1 MKDLWIK
8 TGCFITGH
16 NYAIVKNSSEASA
29 KAVKKYLSAILI
41 VATLWGFIGYAFTN
55 RYLHGSTFVSI
66 IGALVMVIIVIQV
79 ERQIILSVGKNK
91 LAFAFRVAIGI
102 VMAIIGSVILDQ
114 VVFKDDVEKHKIENV
129 QLKVNEILPIK
140 TRELT
145 LQINQLDSAI
155 KAKETERAV
164 ILADYNKNPM
174 ISAPSVTGRYEKDT
188 VSGNMIEV
196 GRVITTNS
204 IQNPKAELI
213 VQLDAQ
219 LKAFQEQKAKKEN
232 EKLNAQQLLED
243 DLNSKVGFLDELTIL
258 FSSILLSSGIALTV
272 WVLLFF
278 FFLSIELFVLVNK
291 YGDTVNDYD
300 KTIIHQMAI
309 KIQML
314 ENLQEQQGYS
324 TKIRNE

>member
-8 TGCFITGH
+8 IGCFITGH
-16 NYAIVKNSSEASA
+16 NYSIVKNSSEASA

-41 VATLWGFIGYAFTN
+41 IATLWGFIGFAFTR
-55 RYLHGSTFVSI
+55 RYLHGDTFFSI
-66 IGALVMVIIVIQV
+66 LGAVVMIIIVIQV

-91 LAFAFRVAIGI
+91 LAFVFRVAIGI

-114 VVFKDDVEKHKIENV
+114 VMFKEDVEKHKIQNV
-129 QLKVNEILPIK
+129 QMKVNEILPIK

-155 KAKETERAV
+155 KAKETERAIV
-164 ILADYNKNPM
+164 LADYNKNPM
-174 ISAPSVTGRYEKDT
+174 ISAPSVTGTYEKDT
-188 VSGNMIEV
+188 VSGKMVET

-204 IQNPKAELI
+204 IQNPKAQLI
-213 VQLDAQ
+213 VQMDAQ

-232 EKLNAQQLLED
+232 EKLNIQQLLED

-258 FSSILLSSGIALTV
+258 FSSVLLSSGIALTI
-272 WVLLFF
+272 WILLFF

-300 KTIIHQMAI
+300 KTVIHQMAVR
-309 KIQML
+309 IQML
-314 ENLQEQQGYS
+314 ENIQNNQGVLM
-324 TKIRNE
+324 KQ

>member
-1 MKDLWIK
+1 MIMRDLWIK
-8 TGCFITGH
+8 IGCFITGH
-16 NYAIVKNSSEASA
+16 NYAIVKNSSEASS

-41 VATLWGFIGYAFTN
+41 VATLWGFIGYAFTS
-55 RYLHGSTFVSI
+55 RYLHGNPLVSA

-114 VVFKDDVEKHKIENV
+114 VMFKEDVEKHKIENV
-129 QLKVNEILPIK
+129 QLKVNEILPLK

-145 LQINQLDSAI
+145 SQINQLDSAI
-155 KAKETERAV
+155 RAKEAERAL

-174 ISAPSVTGRYEKDT
+174 ISAPSVTGRFEKDSS
-188 VSGNMIEV
+188 SGQMVEV

-219 LKAFQEQKAKKEN
+219 LKAIQEQKAKKEN
-232 EKLNAQQLLED
+232 EMLNARQLLED

-258 FSSILLSSGIALTV
+258 FSLLLSSGIALTV
-272 WVLLFF
+272 WILLFF

-300 KTIIHQMAI
+300 KTIIHQMAL

-314 ENLQEQQGYS
+314 ENLQEQQGIL
-324 TKIRNE
+324 KR

>member
-1 MKDLWIK
+1 MRDLWIK

-16 NYAIVKNSSEASA
+16 NYAIVKNSSEASS

-55 RYLHGSTFVSI
+55 RYLHGSTFVSV

-79 ERQIILSVGKNK
+79 ERQIILSIGKNK

-114 VVFKDDVEKHKIENV
+114 VMFKEDVEKHKIQNV
-129 QLKVNEILPIK
+129 QLKVNEILPLK

-145 LQINQLDSAI
+145 FQINQLDSAI
-155 KAKETERAV
+155 KAKEIERAL
-164 ILADYNKNPM
+164 ILADYNKNPI
-174 ISAPSVTGRYEKDT
+174 ISAPSVTGRFEKDSL
-188 VSGNMIEV
+188 SGKMIEV

-213 VQLDAQ
+213 VQLDEQ
-219 LKAFQEQKAKKEN
+219 IKSIQEQKAKKEN
-232 EKLNAQQLLED
+232 EMLNARQLLED

-258 FSSILLSSGIALTV
+258 FSLLLSSGIALTV
-272 WVLLFF
+272 WILLFF

-300 KTIIHQMAI
+300 KTIIHQMAL

-314 ENLQEQQGYS
+314 ENLQEQQGFL
-324 TKIRNE
+324 KK

>member
-8 TGCFITGH
+8 IGCFITGH
-16 NYAIVKNSSEASA
+16 NYAIVKNSSEASS

-55 RYLHGSTFVSI
+55 RYLHGSVLVSV

-114 VVFKDDVEKHKIENV
+114 VMFKEDVEKHKIENV
-129 QLKVNEILPIK
+129 QVRVNEILPLK

-145 LQINQLDSAI
+145 YQINQLDSAI
-155 KAKETERAV
+155 KAKEAERAL

-174 ISAPSVTGRYEKDT
+174 ISAPSVTGRFEKDSS
-188 VSGNMIEV
+188 SGQMVEV

-204 IQNPKAELI
+204 IQNPKAGLI
-213 VQLDAQ
+213 VQIDEQ
-219 LKAFQEQKAKKEN
+219 LKAMQEQKAKKES
-232 EKLNAQQLLED
+232 EMLNARQLLED

-258 FSSILLSSGIALTV
+258 FSLLLTSGIALTV
-272 WVLLFF
+272 WILLFF

-300 KTIIHQMAI
+300 KTIIHQMAL

-314 ENLQEQQGYS
+314 ENLQEQQGIL
-324 TKIRNE
+324 KR

>member
-1 MKDLWIK
+1 MRDLWLK

-41 VATLWGFIGYAFTN
+41 IATLWGFIGFAFTK
-55 RYLHGSTFVSI
+55 RYLHGSTLVAV
-66 IGALVMVIIVIQV
+66 IGAIVMIIIIIQI

-91 LAFAFRVAIGI
+91 LAFAFRVLIGI

-114 VVFKDDVEKHKIENV
+114 VMFKEDVEKHKIESV

-145 LQINQLDSAI
+145 MQISQLDSAI
-155 KAKETERAV
+155 KAKETERAL

-174 ISAPSVTGRYEKDT
+174 ISAPTVTGRYEKDST
-188 VSGNMIEV
+188 SGKMVEI
-196 GRVITTNS
+196 GREITTSS

-219 LKAFQEQKAKKEN
+219 LKAFQEQKTKKEN
-232 EKLNAQQLLED
+232 EKLNMQQVLED
-243 DLNSKVGFLDELTIL
+243 DLNAKVGFLDELTIL
-258 FSSILLSSGIALTV
+258 FSSVLLSSGIALTI
-272 WVLLFF
+272 WILLFF

-300 KTIIHQMAI
+300 KTIIHQMAVR
-309 KIQML
+309 IQML
-314 ENLQEQQGYS
+314 ENMQEKQGQL
-324 TKIRNE
+324 K

>member
-8 TGCFITGH
+8 IGCFITGH
-16 NYAIVKNSSEASA
+16 NYAIVKNSSEASS

-55 RYLHGSTFVSI
+55 RYLHGSVLVSV

-114 VVFKDDVEKHKIENV
+114 VMFKEDVEKHKIENV
-129 QLKVNEILPIK
+129 QVRVNEILPLK

-145 LQINQLDSAI
+145 YQINQLDSAI
-155 KAKETERAV
+155 KAKEAERAL

-174 ISAPSVTGRYEKDT
+174 ISAPSVTGRFEKDSS
-188 VSGNMIEV
+188 SGQMVEV

-204 IQNPKAELI
+204 IQNPKAGLI
-213 VQLDAQ
+213 VQIDEQ
-219 LKAFQEQKAKKEN
+219 LKAMQEQKAKKES
-232 EKLNAQQLLED
+232 EMLNARQLLED

-258 FSSILLSSGIALTV
+258 FSLLLTSGIALTV
-272 WVLLFF
+272 WILLFF

-300 KTIIHQMAI
+300 KTIIHQMAL

-314 ENLQEQQGYS
+314 ENLQEQQGFI
-324 TKIRNE
+324 KK

>member
-1 MKDLWIK
+1 MRDLWLK

-16 NYAIVKNSSEASA
+16 NYTIVKNSSEASA

-41 VATLWGFIGYAFTN
+41 IATLWGFIGFAFTK
-55 RYLHGSTFVSI
+55 RYLHGSTLVAV
-66 IGALVMVIIVIQV
+66 IGAIVMVIIIIQI

-91 LAFAFRVAIGI
+91 LAFAFRVLIGI

-114 VVFKDDVEKHKIENV
+114 VMFKEDVEKHKIESV

-145 LQINQLDSAI
+145 MQINQLDSAI
-155 KAKETERAV
+155 KAKETERAL

-174 ISAPSVTGRYEKDT
+174 ISAPTVTGRFEKDST
-188 VSGNMIEV
+188 SGKMVEI
-196 GRVITTNS
+196 GREITTSS

-219 LKAFQEQKAKKEN
+219 LKAFQEQKTKKEN
-232 EKLNAQQLLED
+232 EKLNMQQVLED

-258 FSSILLSSGIALTV
+258 FSSVLLSSGIALTI
-272 WVLLFF
+272 WILLFF

-291 YGDTVNDYD
+291 YGDTANDYD
-300 KTIIHQMAI
+300 KTIIHQMAVR
-309 KIQML
+309 IQML
-314 ENLQEQQGYS
+314 ENMQEKQGML
-324 TKIRNE
+324 K

>member
-8 TGCFITGH
+8 IGCFITGH
-16 NYAIVKNSSEASA
+16 NYAIVKNSSEASS

-55 RYLHGSTFVSI
+55 RYLHGSVLVSV

-114 VVFKDDVEKHKIENV
+114 VMFKEDVEKHKIENV
-129 QLKVNEILPIK
+129 QVRVNEILPLK

-145 LQINQLDSAI
+145 YQINQLDSAI
-155 KAKETERAV
+155 KAKETERAL

-174 ISAPSVTGRYEKDT
+174 ISAPSVTGRFEKDSS
-188 VSGNMIEV
+188 SGQMVEV

-204 IQNPKAELI
+204 IQNPKAGLI
-213 VQLDAQ
+213 VQIDEQ
-219 LKAFQEQKAKKEN
+219 LKAMQEQKAKKES
-232 EKLNAQQLLED
+232 EMLNARQLLED

-258 FSSILLSSGIALTV
+258 FSLLLTSGIALTV
-272 WVLLFF
+272 WILLFF

-300 KTIIHQMAI
+300 KTIIHQMAL

-314 ENLQEQQGYS
+314 ENLQEQQGIL
-324 TKIRNE
+324 KK

>member
-1 MKDLWIK
+1 MRDLWIK

-55 RYLHGSTFVSI
+55 RYLHGSTLVSV

-79 ERQIILSVGKNK
+79 ERQIILSIGKNK

-114 VVFKDDVEKHKIENV
+114 VMFKEDVEKHKIENV
-129 QLKVNEILPIK
+129 QLKVNEILPLK

-155 KAKETERAV
+155 KAKENERAL

-174 ISAPSVTGRYEKDT
+174 ISAPSVTGRFEKDSL
-188 VSGNMIEV
+188 SGKMIEV

-213 VQLDAQ
+213 VQLDSQ
-219 LKAFQEQKAKKEN
+219 LKSIQEQKAKKEN
-232 EKLNAQQLLED
+232 EMLNARQLLED

-258 FSSILLSSGIALTV
+258 FSLLLSSGIALTV
-272 WVLLFF
+272 WILLFF

-300 KTIIHQMAI
+300 KTIIHQMAL

-314 ENLQEQQGYS
+314 ENLQEQQGFL
-324 TKIRNE
+324 KK

>member
-1 MKDLWIK
+1 MTMRDLWLK

-41 VATLWGFIGYAFTN
+41 IATLWGFIGFAFTK
-55 RYLHGSTFVSI
+55 RYLHGSTLVAV
-66 IGALVMVIIVIQV
+66 IGAIVMIIIIIQI

-91 LAFAFRVAIGI
+91 LAFAFRVLIGI

-114 VVFKDDVEKHKIENV
+114 VMFKEDVEKHKIESV

-145 LQINQLDSAI
+145 MQINQLDSAI
-155 KAKETERAV
+155 KAKETERAL

-174 ISAPSVTGRYEKDT
+174 ISAPTVTGRFEKDST
-188 VSGNMIEV
+188 SGKMVEI
-196 GRVITTNS
+196 GREITTSS

-219 LKAFQEQKAKKEN
+219 LKTFQEQKTKKEN
-232 EKLNAQQLLED
+232 EKLNMQQVLED

-258 FSSILLSSGIALTV
+258 FSSVLLSSGIALTI
-272 WVLLFF
+272 WILLFF

-291 YGDTVNDYD
+291 YGDTANDYD
-300 KTIIHQMAI
+300 KTIIHQMAVR
-309 KIQML
+309 IQML
-314 ENLQEQQGYS
+314 ENMQEKQGML
-324 TKIRNE
+324 K

>member
-1 MKDLWIK
+1 MRDLWIK

-16 NYAIVKNSSEASA
+16 NYAIVKNSSEASS

-55 RYLHGSTFVSI
+55 RYLHGNALVSV

-114 VVFKDDVEKHKIENV
+114 VMFKEDVEKHKIENV
-129 QLKVNEILPIK
+129 QLKVNQILPLK

-145 LQINQLDSAI
+145 SQINQLDSAI
-155 KAKETERAV
+155 KAKEAERAL

-174 ISAPSVTGRYEKDT
+174 ISAPSVTGRFEKDSS
-188 VSGNMIEV
+188 SGQMVEV

-213 VQLDAQ
+213 VQLDERI
-219 LKAFQEQKAKKEN
+219 KSIQEQKAKKEN
-232 EKLNAQQLLED
+232 EMLNARQLLED

-258 FSSILLSSGIALTV
+258 FSLLLSSGIALTV
-272 WVLLFF
+272 WILLFF

-300 KTIIHQMAI
+300 KTIIHQMAL

-314 ENLQEQQGYS
+314 ENLQEQQGLM
-324 TKIRNE
+324 KK

>member
-8 TGCFITGH
+8 IGCFITGH
-16 NYAIVKNSSEASA
+16 NYAIVKNSSEASS

-55 RYLHGSTFVSI
+55 RYLHGSVLVSV

-114 VVFKDDVEKHKIENV
+114 VMFKEDVEKHKIENV
-129 QLKVNEILPIK
+129 QVRVNEILPLK

-145 LQINQLDSAI
+145 YQINQLDSAI
-155 KAKETERAV
+155 KAKEAERAL

-174 ISAPSVTGRYEKDT
+174 ISAPSVTGRFEKDSS
-188 VSGNMIEV
+188 SGQMVEV

-204 IQNPKAELI
+204 IQNPKAGLI
-213 VQLDAQ
+213 VQIDEQ
-219 LKAFQEQKAKKEN
+219 LKAMQEQKAKKES
-232 EKLNAQQLLED
+232 EMLNARQLLED

-258 FSSILLSSGIALTV
+258 FSLLLTSGIALTV
-272 WVLLFF
+272 WILLFF

-300 KTIIHQMAI
+300 KTIIHQMAL

-314 ENLQEQQGYS
+314 ENLQEQQGIL
-324 TKIRNE
+324 KK

>member
-1 MKDLWIK
+1 MRDLWIK
-8 TGCFITGH
+8 IGCFITGH
-16 NYAIVKNSSEASA
+16 NYAIVKNSSEASS

-41 VATLWGFIGYAFTN
+41 VATLWGFIGYAFTS
-55 RYLHGSTFVSI
+55 RYLHGNPLVSA

-114 VVFKDDVEKHKIENV
+114 VMFKEDVEKHKIENV
-129 QLKVNEILPIK
+129 QLKVNEILPLK

-145 LQINQLDSAI
+145 SQINQLDSAI
-155 KAKETERAV
+155 RAKEAERAL

-174 ISAPSVTGRYEKDT
+174 ISAPSVTGRFEKDSS
-188 VSGNMIEV
+188 SGQMVEV

-219 LKAFQEQKAKKEN
+219 LKAIQEQKAKKEN
-232 EKLNAQQLLED
+232 EMLNARQLLED

-258 FSSILLSSGIALTV
+258 FSLLLSSGIALTV
-272 WVLLFF
+272 WILLFF

-300 KTIIHQMAI
+300 KTIIHQMAL

-314 ENLQEQQGYS
+314 ENLQEQQGIM
-324 TKIRNE
+324 KK

>member
-8 TGCFITGH
+8 IGCFITGH
-16 NYAIVKNSSEASA
+16 NYAIVKNSSEASS

-55 RYLHGSTFVSI
+55 RYLHGSVLVSV

-91 LAFAFRVAIGI
+91 LAFGFRVAIGI

-114 VVFKDDVEKHKIENV
+114 VMFKEDVEKHKIENV
-129 QLKVNEILPIK
+129 QVRVNEILPLK

-145 LQINQLDSAI
+145 YQINQLDSAI
-155 KAKETERAV
+155 KAKETERAL

-174 ISAPSVTGRYEKDT
+174 ISAPSVTGRFEKDSS
-188 VSGNMIEV
+188 SGQMVEV

-204 IQNPKAELI
+204 IQNPKAGLI
-213 VQLDAQ
+213 VQIDEQ
-219 LKAFQEQKAKKEN
+219 LKAMQEQKAKKES
-232 EKLNAQQLLED
+232 EMLNARQLLED

-258 FSSILLSSGIALTV
+258 FSLLLTSGIALTV
-272 WVLLFF
+272 WILLFF

-300 KTIIHQMAI
+300 KTIIHQMAL

-314 ENLQEQQGYS
+314 ENLQEQQGIL
-324 TKIRNE
+324 KR

>member
-1 MKDLWIK
+1 MKDLWLKI
-8 TGCFITGH
+8 GCFITGH

-41 VATLWGFIGYAFTN
+41 IATLWGFIGFAFTK
-55 RYLHGSTFVSI
+55 RYLHGNTLVAI
-66 IGALVMVIIVIQV
+66 IGAFVMIIIIIQI

-91 LAFAFRVAIGI
+91 LAFAFRVLIGV

-114 VVFKDDVEKHKIENV
+114 VMFKEDVEKHKIQNV
-129 QLKVNEILPIK
+129 QEKVNEILPIK

-145 LQINQLDSAI
+145 YQINQLDSAI
-155 KAKETERAV
+155 KTKEVERAL

-174 ISAPSVTGRYEKDT
+174 ISAPTVTGRFEKDT
-188 VSGNMIEV
+188 TSGKMVEI
-196 GRVITTNS
+196 GREITTNT

-219 LKAFQEQKAKKEN
+219 LKAFQEQKTKKEN
-232 EKLNAQQLLED
+232 EKLNMQQLLEE

-258 FSSILLSSGIALTV
+258 FSSVLLSSGIALTV
-272 WVLLFF
+272 WILLFF

-300 KTIIHQMAI
+300 KTIVHQMAVR
-309 KIQML
+309 IQML
-314 ENLQEQQGYS
+314 ENMQEQNGVA
-324 TKIRNE
+324 KR

>member
-1 MKDLWIK
+1 MIMRDLWIK
-8 TGCFITGH
+8 IGCFITGH
-16 NYAIVKNSSEASA
+16 NYAIVKNSSEASS

-41 VATLWGFIGYAFTN
+41 VATLWGFIGYAFTS
-55 RYLHGSTFVSI
+55 RYLHGNPLVSA

-114 VVFKDDVEKHKIENV
+114 VMFKEDVEKHKIENV
-129 QLKVNEILPIK
+129 QLKVNEILPLK

-145 LQINQLDSAI
+145 SQINQLDSAI
-155 KAKETERAV
+155 RAKEAERAL

-174 ISAPSVTGRYEKDT
+174 ISAPSVTGRFEKDSS
-188 VSGNMIEV
+188 SGQMVEV

-219 LKAFQEQKAKKEN
+219 LKAIQEQKAKKEN
-232 EKLNAQQLLED
+232 EMLNARQLLED

-258 FSSILLSSGIALTV
+258 FSLLLSSGIALTV
-272 WVLLFF
+272 WILLFF

-300 KTIIHQMAI
+300 KTIIHQMAL

-314 ENLQEQQGYS
+314 ENLQEQQGIM
-324 TKIRNE
+324 KK

>member
-1 MKDLWIK
+1 MRDLWLK

-16 NYAIVKNSSEASA
+16 NYAIIKNSSEASA

-41 VATLWGFIGYAFTN
+41 IATLWGFIGFAFTK
-55 RYLHGSTFVSI
+55 RYLHGSTLVAV
-66 IGALVMVIIVIQV
+66 IGAIVMIIIIIQI

-91 LAFAFRVAIGI
+91 LAFAFRVLIGI

-114 VVFKDDVEKHKIENV
+114 VMFKEDVEKHKIQNV

-145 LQINQLDSAI
+145 MQINQLDSAI
-155 KAKETERAV
+155 KAKETERAL

-174 ISAPSVTGRYEKDT
+174 ISAPTVTGRYEKDT
-188 VSGNMIEV
+188 TSGKMIEV
-196 GRVITTNS
+196 GREITTSS

-219 LKAFQEQKAKKEN
+219 LKAFQEQKTKKEN
-232 EKLNAQQLLED
+232 EKLNMQQVLEA

-258 FSSILLSSGIALTV
+258 FSSVLLSSGIALTI
-272 WVLLFF
+272 WILLFF

-291 YGDTVNDYD
+291 YGDTANDYD
-300 KTIIHQMAI
+300 KTIIHQMAVR
-309 KIQML
+309 IQML
-314 ENLQEQQGYS
+314 ENMQEKQGML
-324 TKIRNE
+324 KQP

>member
-1 MKDLWIK
+1 MRDLWLK

-41 VATLWGFIGYAFTN
+41 IATLWGFIGFAFTK
-55 RYLHGSTFVSI
+55 RYLHGSTLVAV
-66 IGALVMVIIVIQV
+66 IGAIVMIIIIIQI

-91 LAFAFRVAIGI
+91 LAFAFRVLIGI

-114 VVFKDDVEKHKIENV
+114 VMFKEDVEKHKIESV

-145 LQINQLDSAI
+145 MQISQLDSAI
-155 KAKETERAV
+155 KAKETERAL

-174 ISAPSVTGRYEKDT
+174 ISAPTVTGRFEKDST
-188 VSGNMIEV
+188 SGKMVEI
-196 GRVITTNS
+196 GREITTSS

-219 LKAFQEQKAKKEN
+219 LKAFQEQKTKKEN
-232 EKLNAQQLLED
+232 EKLNMQQVLED
-243 DLNSKVGFLDELTIL
+243 DLNAKVGFLDELTIL
-258 FSSILLSSGIALTV
+258 FSSVLLSSGIALTI
-272 WVLLFF
+272 WILLFF

-291 YGDTVNDYD
+291 YGDTANDYD
-300 KTIIHQMAI
+300 KTIIHQMAVR
-309 KIQML
+309 IQML
-314 ENLQEQQGYS
+314 ENMQEKQGML
-324 TKIRNE
+324 K

>member
-1 MKDLWIK
+1 MRDLWLK

-41 VATLWGFIGYAFTN
+41 IATLWGFIGFAFTK
-55 RYLHGSTFVSI
+55 RYLHGSTLVAA
-66 IGALVMVIIVIQV
+66 IGAIVMIIIIIQI

-91 LAFAFRVAIGI
+91 LAFAFRVLIGI

-114 VVFKDDVEKHKIENV
+114 VMFKEDVEKHKIESV

-145 LQINQLDSAI
+145 FQINQLDSAI
-155 KAKETERAV
+155 KAKEAERAL

-174 ISAPSVTGRYEKDT
+174 ISAPTVTGRFEKDT
-188 VSGNMIEV
+188 TSGKMVEV
-196 GRVITTNS
+196 GREITTSS

-219 LKAFQEQKAKKEN
+219 LKAFQEQKTKKEN
-232 EKLNAQQLLED
+232 EKLNMQQVLED
-243 DLNSKVGFLDELTIL
+243 DLNAKVGFLDELTIL
-258 FSSILLSSGIALTV
+258 FSSVLLSSGIALTI
-272 WVLLFF
+272 WILLFL

-291 YGDTVNDYD
+291 YGDTANDYD
-300 KTIIHQMAI
+300 KTILHQMAVR
-309 KIQML
+309 IQML
-314 ENLQEQQGYS
+314 ENMQEKQGML
-324 TKIRNE
+324 KQP

>member
-8 TGCFITGH
+8 IGCFITGH
-16 NYAIVKNSSEASA
+16 NYAIVKNSSEASS

-55 RYLHGSTFVSI
+55 RYLHGSVLVSV

-114 VVFKDDVEKHKIENV
+114 VMFKEDVEKHKIENV
-129 QLKVNEILPIK
+129 QVRVNEILPLK

-145 LQINQLDSAI
+145 YQINQLDSAI
-155 KAKETERAV
+155 KAKEAERAL

-174 ISAPSVTGRYEKDT
+174 ISAPSVTGRFEKDSS
-188 VSGNMIEV
+188 SGQMVEV

-204 IQNPKAELI
+204 IQNPKAGLI
-213 VQLDAQ
+213 YVRA
-219 LKAFQEQKAKKEN
+219 A
-232 EKLNAQQLLED
+232 
-243 DLNSKVGFLDELTIL
+243 ST
-258 FSSILLSSGIALTV
+258 
-272 WVLLFF
+272 
-278 FFLSIELFVLVNK
+278 
-291 YGDTVNDYD
+291 GDPRRGPSDNDGD
-300 KTIIHQMAI
+300 K
-309 KIQML
+309 
-314 ENLQEQQGYS
+314 
-324 TKIRNE
+324 R

>member
-1 MKDLWIK
+1 MRDLWLK

-41 VATLWGFIGYAFTN
+41 IATLWGFIGFAFTK
-55 RYLHGSTFVSI
+55 RYLHGSTLVAV
-66 IGALVMVIIVIQV
+66 IGAIVMVIIIIQI

-91 LAFAFRVAIGI
+91 LAFAFRVLIGI

-114 VVFKDDVEKHKIENV
+114 VMFKEDVEKHKIESV

-145 LQINQLDSAI
+145 MQINQLDSAI
-155 KAKETERAV
+155 KAKEAERAL

-174 ISAPSVTGRYEKDT
+174 ISAPTVTGRYEKDST
-188 VSGNMIEV
+188 SGKMVEI
-196 GRVITTNS
+196 GREITTSS

-219 LKAFQEQKAKKEN
+219 LKAFQEQKTKKEN
-232 EKLNAQQLLED
+232 EKLNMQQVLED

-258 FSSILLSSGIALTV
+258 FSSVLLSSGIALTI
-272 WVLLFF
+272 WILLFF

-300 KTIIHQMAI
+300 KTIIHQMAVR
-309 KIQML
+309 IQML
-314 ENLQEQQGYS
+314 ENMQEKQGML
-324 TKIRNE
+324 K

>member
-8 TGCFITGH
+8 IGCFITGH

-55 RYLHGSTFVSI
+55 RYLHGSALVSV

-114 VVFKDDVEKHKIENV
+114 VMFKEDVEKHKIENV
-129 QLKVNEILPIK
+129 QVRVNEILPLK
-140 TRELT
+140 TREINY
-145 LQINQLDSAI
+145 QINQLDSAI
-155 KAKETERAV
+155 KAKEAERAL

-174 ISAPSVTGRYEKDT
+174 ISAPSVTGRFEKDSS
-188 VSGNMIEV
+188 SGKMVEV

-213 VQLDAQ
+213 VQLDEQ
-219 LKAFQEQKAKKEN
+219 LKTIQEQKAKKES
-232 EKLNAQQLLED
+232 EMLNARQLLED

-258 FSSILLSSGIALTV
+258 FSILLSSGIALTI
-272 WVLLFF
+272 WILLFF

-300 KTIIHQMAI
+300 KTIIHQMAL

-314 ENLQEQQGYS
+314 ENLQEQQGFSKKLY
-324 TKIRNE
+324 

>member
-1 MKDLWIK
+1 MTMSDLWLK

-41 VATLWGFIGYAFTN
+41 IATLWGFIGFAFTK
-55 RYLHGSTFVSI
+55 RYLHGNTLVAV
-66 IGALVMVIIVIQV
+66 IGAIVMIIIIIQI

-91 LAFAFRVAIGI
+91 LAFAFRVLIGI

-114 VVFKDDVEKHKIENV
+114 VMFKEDVEKHKIESV

-145 LQINQLDSAI
+145 MQINQLDSAI
-155 KAKETERAV
+155 KAKETERAL

-174 ISAPSVTGRYEKDT
+174 ISAPTVTGRFEKDT
-188 VSGNMIEV
+188 TSGKMVEI
-196 GRVITTNS
+196 GREITTSS

-219 LKAFQEQKAKKEN
+219 LKAFQEQKTKKEN
-232 EKLNAQQLLED
+232 EKLNMQQVLED
-243 DLNSKVGFLDELTIL
+243 DLNAKVGFLDELTIL
-258 FSSILLSSGIALTV
+258 FSSVLLSSGIALTI
-272 WVLLFF
+272 WILLFF

-300 KTIIHQMAI
+300 KTIIHQMAVR
-309 KIQML
+309 IQML
-314 ENLQEQQGYS
+314 ENMQEKQGML
-324 TKIRNE
+324 K

>member
-1 MKDLWIK
+1 MTMSDLWLK

-41 VATLWGFIGYAFTN
+41 IATLWGFIGFAFTK
-55 RYLHGSTFVSI
+55 RYLHGSTLVAV
-66 IGALVMVIIVIQV
+66 IGAIVMIIIIIQI

-91 LAFAFRVAIGI
+91 LAFAFRVLIGI

-114 VVFKDDVEKHKIENV
+114 VMFKEDVEKHKIESV

-145 LQINQLDSAI
+145 MQINQLDSAI
-155 KAKETERAV
+155 KAKETERAL

-174 ISAPSVTGRYEKDT
+174 ISAPTVTGRFEKDST
-188 VSGNMIEV
+188 SGKMVEI
-196 GRVITTNS
+196 GREITTSS

-219 LKAFQEQKAKKEN
+219 LKAFQEQKTKKEN
-232 EKLNAQQLLED
+232 EKLNMQQVLED
-243 DLNSKVGFLDELTIL
+243 DLNAKVGFLDELTIL
-258 FSSILLSSGIALTV
+258 FSSVLLSSGIALTI
-272 WVLLFF
+272 WILLFF

-300 KTIIHQMAI
+300 KTIIHQMAVR
-309 KIQML
+309 IQML
-314 ENLQEQQGYS
+314 ENMQEKQGML
-324 TKIRNE
+324 K

>member
-1 MKDLWIK
+1 MRDLWLK

-16 NYAIVKNSSEASA
+16 NYAIVRNSSEASA

-41 VATLWGFIGYAFTN
+41 IATLWGFIGFAFTK
-55 RYLHGSTFVSI
+55 RYLHGSTLVAV
-66 IGALVMVIIVIQV
+66 IGAIVMIIIIIQI

-91 LAFAFRVAIGI
+91 LAFAFRVLIGI

-114 VVFKDDVEKHKIENV
+114 VMFKEDVEKHKIESV

-145 LQINQLDSAI
+145 MQISQLDSAI
-155 KAKETERAV
+155 KAKEAERAL

-174 ISAPSVTGRYEKDT
+174 ISAPTVTGRYEKDST
-188 VSGNMIEV
+188 SGKMVEI
-196 GRVITTNS
+196 GREITTSS

-219 LKAFQEQKAKKEN
+219 LKAFQEQKTKKEN
-232 EKLNAQQLLED
+232 EKLNMQQVLED
-243 DLNSKVGFLDELTIL
+243 DLNAKVGFLDELTIL
-258 FSSILLSSGIALTV
+258 FSSVLLSSGIALTI
-272 WVLLFF
+272 WILLFF

-300 KTIIHQMAI
+300 KTIIHQMAVR
-309 KIQML
+309 IQML
-314 ENLQEQQGYS
+314 ENMQEKQGQL
-324 TKIRNE
+324 K

>member
-8 TGCFITGH
+8 IGCFITGH

-55 RYLHGSTFVSI
+55 RYLHGNAFVSV

-79 ERQIILSVGKNK
+79 ERQIILSVGKNR

-114 VVFKDDVEKHKIENV
+114 VMFKEDVEKHKIQNV
-129 QLKVNEILPIK
+129 QLQVNEILPLK
-140 TRELT
+140 TREIT
-145 LQINQLDSAI
+145 YQIHQLDSAI
-155 KAKETERAV
+155 KAKENERAL
-164 ILADYNKNPM
+164 ILSDYNKNPM
-174 ISAPSVTGRYEKDT
+174 ISAPSVTGRFEKDSA
-188 VSGNMIEV
+188 SGQMVEV

-204 IQNPKAELI
+204 VQNPKAELI

-219 LKAFQEQKAKKEN
+219 LKAMQEQKAKKES
-232 EKLNAQQLLED
+232 EMLNARQLLED

-258 FSSILLSSGIALTV
+258 FSVLLSSGIALTI
-272 WVLLFF
+272 WILLFF

-300 KTIIHQMAI
+300 KTIIHQMAL

-314 ENLQEQQGYS
+314 ENLQEQQGFQKK
-324 TKIRNE
+324 KID

>member
-1 MKDLWIK
+1 MIMRDLWIK
-8 TGCFITGH
+8 IGCFITGH
-16 NYAIVKNSSEASA
+16 NYAIVKNSSEASS

-41 VATLWGFIGYAFTN
+41 VATLWGFIGYAFTS
-55 RYLHGSTFVSI
+55 RYLHGNPLVSA

-114 VVFKDDVEKHKIENV
+114 VMFKEDVEKHKIENV
-129 QLKVNEILPIK
+129 QLKVNEILPLK

-145 LQINQLDSAI
+145 SQINQLDSAI
-155 KAKETERAV
+155 RAKEAERAL

-174 ISAPSVTGRYEKDT
+174 ISAPSVTGRFEKDSS
-188 VSGNMIEV
+188 SGQMVEV

-219 LKAFQEQKAKKEN
+219 LKAIQEQKAKKEN
-232 EKLNAQQLLED
+232 EMLNARQLLED

-258 FSSILLSSGIALTV
+258 FSLLLSSGIALTV
-272 WVLLFF
+272 WILLFF

-300 KTIIHQMAI
+300 KTIIHQMAL

-314 ENLQEQQGYS
+314 ENLQEQQGII
-324 TKIRNE
+324 KK

>member
-1 MKDLWIK
+1 MRDLWIK

-16 NYAIVKNSSEASA
+16 NYAIVKNSSEASS

-55 RYLHGSTFVSI
+55 RYLHGNALVSV
-66 IGALVMVIIVIQV
+66 IGSLVMVIIVIQV

-114 VVFKDDVEKHKIENV
+114 VMFKEDVEKHKIENV
-129 QLKVNEILPIK
+129 QLKVNQILPLK

-145 LQINQLDSAI
+145 SQINQLDSAI
-155 KAKETERAV
+155 KAKEAERAL

-174 ISAPSVTGRYEKDT
+174 ISAPSVTGRFEKDSS
-188 VSGNMIEV
+188 SGQMVEV

-213 VQLDAQ
+213 VQLDERI
-219 LKAFQEQKAKKEN
+219 KSIQEQKAKKEN
-232 EKLNAQQLLED
+232 EMLNARQLLED

-258 FSSILLSSGIALTV
+258 FSLLLSSGIALTV
-272 WVLLFF
+272 WILLFF

-300 KTIIHQMAI
+300 KTIIHQMAL

-314 ENLQEQQGYS
+314 ENLQEQQGLM
-324 TKIRNE
+324 KK

>member
-1 MKDLWIK
+1 MTMRDLWLK

-41 VATLWGFIGYAFTN
+41 IATLWGFIGFAFTK
-55 RYLHGSTFVSI
+55 RYLHGSTLVAV
-66 IGALVMVIIVIQV
+66 IGAIVMIIIIIQI

-91 LAFAFRVAIGI
+91 LAFAFRVLIGI

-114 VVFKDDVEKHKIENV
+114 VMFKEDVEKHKIESV

-145 LQINQLDSAI
+145 MQINQLDSAI
-155 KAKETERAV
+155 KAKETERAL

-174 ISAPSVTGRYEKDT
+174 ISAPTVTGRFEKDST
-188 VSGNMIEV
+188 SGKMVEI
-196 GRVITTNS
+196 GREITTSS

-219 LKAFQEQKAKKEN
+219 LKAFHEQKTKKEN
-232 EKLNAQQLLED
+232 EKLNMQQVLED

-258 FSSILLSSGIALTV
+258 FSSVLLSSGIALTI
-272 WVLLFF
+272 WILLFF

-291 YGDTVNDYD
+291 YGDTANDYD
-300 KTIIHQMAI
+300 KTIIHQMAVR
-309 KIQML
+309 IQML
-314 ENLQEQQGYS
+314 ENMQEKQS
-324 TKIRNE
+324 MLK

>member
-1 MKDLWIK
+1 MTMRDLWLK

-41 VATLWGFIGYAFTN
+41 IATLWGFIGFAFTK
-55 RYLHGSTFVSI
+55 RYLHGSTLVAV
-66 IGALVMVIIVIQV
+66 IGAIVMIIIIIQI

-91 LAFAFRVAIGI
+91 LAFAFRVLIGI

-114 VVFKDDVEKHKIENV
+114 VMFKEDVEKHKIESV

-145 LQINQLDSAI
+145 MQINQLDSAI
-155 KAKETERAV
+155 KAKETERAL

-174 ISAPSVTGRYEKDT
+174 ISAPTATARYEKDST
-188 VSGNMIEV
+188 SGKMVEI
-196 GRVITTNS
+196 GREITTSS

-219 LKAFQEQKAKKEN
+219 LKAFQEQKTKKEN
-232 EKLNAQQLLED
+232 EKLNMQQVLED
-243 DLNSKVGFLDELTIL
+243 DLNAKVGFLDELTIL
-258 FSSILLSSGIALTV
+258 FSSVLLSSGIALTI
-272 WVLLFF
+272 WILLFF

-291 YGDTVNDYD
+291 YGDTANDYD
-300 KTIIHQMAI
+300 KTIIHQMAVR
-309 KIQML
+309 IQML
-314 ENLQEQQGYS
+314 ENMQEKQGQL
-324 TKIRNE
+324 K

>member
-1 MKDLWIK
+1 MRDLWLK

-41 VATLWGFIGYAFTN
+41 IATLWGFIGFAFTK
-55 RYLHGSTFVSI
+55 RYLHGSTLVAV
-66 IGALVMVIIVIQV
+66 IGAIVMIIIIIQI

-91 LAFAFRVAIGI
+91 LAFAFRVLIGI

-114 VVFKDDVEKHKIENV
+114 VMFKEDVEKHKIESV

-145 LQINQLDSAI
+145 MQINQLDSAI
-155 KAKETERAV
+155 KAKETERAL

-174 ISAPSVTGRYEKDT
+174 ISAPTVTGRFEKDST
-188 VSGNMIEV
+188 SGKMVEI
-196 GRVITTNS
+196 GREITTSS

-219 LKAFQEQKAKKEN
+219 LKAFQEQKTKKEN
-232 EKLNAQQLLED
+232 EKLNMQQVLED
-243 DLNSKVGFLDELTIL
+243 DLNAKVGFLDELTIL
-258 FSSILLSSGIALTV
+258 FSSVLLSSGIALTI
-272 WVLLFF
+272 WILLFF

-291 YGDTVNDYD
+291 YGDTANDYD
-300 KTIIHQMAI
+300 KTIIHQMAVR
-309 KIQML
+309 IQML
-314 ENLQEQQGYS
+314 ENMQEKQGQL
-324 TKIRNE
+324 K